1 VNESSALAV
10 GNAKPGVKL
19 GGGDVV
25 KGVGSVVLPL
35 DGMTDSPSA
44 SASPPISSSNSG
56 SYGDPASSGSIWTS
70 GGGAIAISSVGGGGV
85 PVDSPLTDLGA
96 VVGEPDFEPS
106 PFLVSPFSPLAFARS
121 ASKKSGPTLTS
132 IPPSDESLPGSDT
145 GLMAND
151 EIWAPWV

>member
-10 GNAKPGVKL
+10 GSAKPGVKL

-25 KGVGSVVLPL
+25 KGVGSAVLPL

-44 SASPPISSSNSG
+44 SASPPISSSKRG
-56 SYGDPASSGSIWTS
+56 SYGDPISSVSTWTS
-70 GGGAIAISSVGGGGV
+70 GGGAIVASSIGGGVV
-85 PVDSPLTDLGA
+85 PVDSSLTDRGA
-96 VVGEPDFEPS
+96 GVGEPDFEPP
-106 PFLVSPFSPLAFARS
+106 PFLISPFSPLTFARS

-132 IPPSDESLPGSDT
+132 IPPSDESLPGNET
-145 GLMAND
+145 GLMANE